1 MKTIK
6 YIGLCFLS
14 LAFMACE
21 TDDEIDTGMTTLP
34 ELTAGSA
41 DFSTYVAVGASFT
54 AGFTDGGLF
63 RAGQENSFTSTIAK
77 AFANAGGGE
86 FLQPLVND
94 NTGNITV
101 GGTPVGR
108 YRLVTVGGAPA
119 PLDVF
124 LSSQGLP
131 VPPVTTEA
139 GISIGSD
146 FNNFGI
152 PGARSFDL
160 TTPGYAGASPYY
172 ARIASAPTATVLQDA
187 VAKNP
192 TFFTLSEVGGND
204 VLGYATT
211 GGNGSSAIT
220 DQGTFATALNTLVD
234 GLTENGAKGAITNV
248 PSIPS
253 LPFFTT
259 VPNNALALDAGT
271 AGSLT
276 GFFQAVTGIF
286 AQGLILQGVPPEDAL
301 ALASQYAIT
310 FNEGPNRFLID
321 VTPSASNPLGFR
333 QMTEDELLLITIDQS
348 ALAQGYGSVVLTP
361 EVLQVLGILQ
371 TGGTPTAEQ
380 AGLVLA
386 AVSGIDDGDALD
398 STELEEIANATQ
410 GYNSLIASI
419 AADKGLAFVD
429 LKSILEEAS
438 NGIEFDAY
446 TPNTDLVFGG
456 LVSLDGVH
464 LTARGYALMANGFLE
479 AIDATYGSNFKASGS
494 LAKADD
500 FPVFFPPTL
509 Q

>member
-14 LAFMACE
+14 LAFIACE
-21 TDDEIDTGMTTLP
+21 TDDGIDKGVTILP

-54 AGFTDGGLF
+54 AGVSDGGLF
-63 RAGQENSFTSTIAK
+63 LASQENSFTSTIAK
-77 AFANAGGGE
+77 AFANVGGGE

-108 YRLVTVGGAPA
+108 YRFVTVGGAPA

-131 VPPVTTEA
+131 VPPITTEA
-139 GISIGSD
+139 GINIGSD

-152 PGARSFDL
+152 PGAKSFDL
-160 TTPGYAGASPYY
+160 TAPGYAGSSPYY
-172 ARIASAPTATVLQDA
+172 ARIASAPAATVLQDA

-204 VLGYATT
+204 VLGYATS
-211 GGNGSSAIT
+211 GGDGSNAIT
-220 DQGTFATALNTLVD
+220 DQGTFAAALNTLVD

-271 AGSLT
+271 AASLT

-286 AQGLILQGVPPEDAL
+286 AQGLILQGVPPSDAL
-301 ALASQYAIT
+301 ALASQYSIT

-321 VTPSASNPLGFR
+321 VPVSPTNPLGFR
-333 QMTEDELLLITIDQS
+333 QMTEDELLLLTIDQT

-371 TGGTPTAEQ
+371 AGGTPTAAQ
-380 AGLVLA
+380 AALVLA
-386 AVSGIDDGDALD
+386 AVSGIDDKDALD
-398 STELEEIANATQ
+398 STELEEIANAAQ

-419 AADKGLAFVD
+419 AEEKELAFVD

-438 NGIEFDAY
+438 SGIEFDAY
-446 TPNTDLVFGG
+446 TPNTDFVTGG

-464 LTARGYALMANGFLE
+464 LTARGYALMANRFLE
-479 AIDATYGSNFKASGS
+479 AIDATYGSNFKASGN
-494 LAKADD
+494 LAKAND
-500 FPVFFPPTL
+500 FPVFYSPTL

>member
-14 LAFMACE
+14 LAFVACE

-34 ELTAGSA
+34 ALTAGSA

-54 AGFTDGGLF
+54 AGVSDGGLF
-63 RAGQENSFTSTIAK
+63 LASQENSFPNTIAK
-77 AFANAGGGE
+77 AFANIGGGE

-108 YRLVTVGGAPA
+108 YRLVFGGGPV

-124 LSSQGLP
+124 LSSQGFP
-131 VPPVTTEA
+131 VPPITTEA

-187 VAKNP
+187 VAQNP
-192 TFFTLSEVGGND
+192 TFFTLSEIGGND

-211 GGNGSSAIT
+211 GGDGSNPIT
-220 DQGTFATALNTLVD
+220 DQGTFAMALNTLVD

-271 AGSLT
+271 AASLT

-286 AQGLILQGVPPEDAL
+286 AQGLILQGVPPNDAL

-321 VTPSASNPLGFR
+321 VAPSASNPLGFR
-333 QMTEDELLLITIDQS
+333 QMTEDELLLLTINQS

-371 TGGTPTAEQ
+371 AGGTPTAEQ

-398 STELEEIANATQ
+398 ASELEEIANAAQ

-419 AADKGLAFVD
+419 ATNKGLAFVD
-429 LKSILEEAS
+429 LKSILEDAS
-438 NGIEFDAY
+438 NGIEFDAFI
-446 TPNTDLVFGG
+446 PNTDLVFGG

-479 AIDATYGSNFKASGS
+479 AIDTTYGSNFKASGS

-500 FPVFFPPTL
+500 FPVFFSPTL